1 VANYRGRLSG
11 PLRDRLDLI
20 VHVPAVPV
28 QAIADAQPG
37 EATAVVRQ
45 RVCSARLAQ
54 QCRLAG
60 HGVRTNAGL
69 RGAAVA
75 RFCAPDADGR
85 ALLRRAIER
94 FGLSARGYDR
104 VLKVARTIAESG
116 GLRGSLCRARRR
128 GAAVSIG
135 GVNVSR

>member
-60 HGVRTNAGL
+60 HGVRSNAGL

-104 VLKVARTIAESG
+104 VLKVARTIAD
-116 GLRGSLCRARRR
+116 LAGSDGVRAEHVAEALQYRL
-128 GAAVSIG
+128 VE
-135 GVNVSR
+135 